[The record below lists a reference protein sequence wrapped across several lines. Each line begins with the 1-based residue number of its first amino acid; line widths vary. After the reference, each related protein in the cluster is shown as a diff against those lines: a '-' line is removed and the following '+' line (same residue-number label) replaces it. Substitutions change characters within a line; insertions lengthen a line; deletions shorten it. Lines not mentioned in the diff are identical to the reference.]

1 MEEASPKDSAIGVV
15 TDSLR
20 IGQGYKLI
28 IELSGNFFMGMPSQ
42 PCIQLNVLLRRR
54 GMGIAAGTNLNADEL

>member
-28 IELSGNFFMGMPSQ
+28 IELSGNSFMGMPSQ
-42 PCIQLNVLLRRR
+42 PCIQPNVLL
-54 GMGIAAGTNLNADEL
+54 